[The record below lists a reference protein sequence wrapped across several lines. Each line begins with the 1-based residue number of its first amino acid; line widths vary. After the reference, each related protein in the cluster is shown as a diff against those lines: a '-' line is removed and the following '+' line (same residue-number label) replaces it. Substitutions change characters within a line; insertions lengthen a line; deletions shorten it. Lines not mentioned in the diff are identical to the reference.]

1 MLKGIPNIISPE
13 LLKILHEMGHGDEI
27 CLGDCNFPA
36 CSCAQEHNHPLVRY
50 DMCRSMPQLLD
61 AILSVFPLDYFVEKP
76 VTLMA
81 VAPGDATKTP
91 IWDEYKALIQKHEKN
106 GRDLVQYIDRLSY
119 YDLAKKCFAVV
130 ATGEKA
136 AYGNIILKKGPLFE

>member
-1 MLKGIPNIISPE
+1 MLRGIPNIISPE

-36 CSCAQEHNHPLVRY
+36 CSCAEAGNGKLARY
-50 DMCRSMPQLLD
+50 DSIRMPQLLD
-61 AILSVFPLDYFVEKP
+61 AILSVFPLDYFVDKS

-81 VAPGDATKTP
+81 VEPGDDAKTP
-91 IWDEYKALIQKHEKN
+91 IWDEYKAIIAKYDSRGTDTIEY
-106 GRDLVQYIDRLSY
+106 VSRLDY
-119 YDLAKKCFAVV
+119 YDRAKKCFAVV
-130 ATGEKA
+130 ATGESA

>member
-1 MLKGIPNIISPE
+1 MLRGIPNIISPE

-36 CSCAQEHNHPLVRY
+36 CSCAEAGAGKLVRY
-50 DMCRSMPQLLD
+50 DSIHMPQLLD
-61 AILSVFPLDYFVEKP
+61 AILSVFPLDYFVEKS

-81 VAPGDATKTP
+81 VEAGDDAKTP
-91 IWDEYKALIQKHEKN
+91 IWDEYKTIIQKYDSRGADTIEY
-106 GRDLVQYIDRLSY
+106 VSRLDY
-119 YDLAKKCFAVV
+119 YDRAKKCFAVV
-130 ATGEKA
+130 ATGETA

>member
-1 MLKGIPNIISPE
+1 MLRGIPNIISPE

-36 CSCAQEHNHPLVRY
+36 CSCAEAGNGKLV
-50 DMCRSMPQLLD
+50 
-61 AILSVFPLDYFVEKP
+61 LSVVPLDYFVDKS

-81 VAPGDATKTP
+81 VEPGDDAKTP
-91 IWDEYKALIQKHEKN
+91 IWDEYKAIIAKYDSRGTDTIEY
-106 GRDLVQYIDRLSY
+106 VSRLDY
-119 YDLAKKCFAVV
+119 YDRAKKCFAVV
-130 ATGEKA
+130 ATGESA